1 MSTGKPTRLVLSTSV
16 LIDSFRALHVD
27 DQAFVLSQINQT
39 CKVPDSIVYLARKIG
54 ELEGA
59 IKTSLLEHELRVERA
74 VQNATQNTTQTLME
88 YFEGSAT
95 ESAEPKNEP
104 VRSVAQAPRPTVL
117 VYGLIGPQ
125 SATLKELLKPYPIDV
140 TCIERS
146 AIPPKA
152 TFDFVLLSRWFRRA
166 DVARLSKHNTKVQV
180 AYGGTATM
188 ASHIIAY
195 FNLDDSGE
203 TGD

>member
-1 MSTGKPTRLVLSTSV
+1 MTTDQKPQTANDVAKLIQQAAWLHESSFDWPSLVKDTEKKL
-16 LIDSFRALHVD
+16 
-27 DQAFVLSQINQT
+27 
-39 CKVPDSIVYLARKIG
+39 KARRM
-54 ELEGA
+54 
-59 IKTSLLEHELRVERA
+59 LRKA
-74 VQNATQNTTQTLME
+74 G
-88 YFEGSAT
+88 F
-95 ESAEPKNEP
+95 NEP

-140 TCIERS
+140 TCVERS

-152 TFDFVLLSRWFRRA
+152 TFDFVLLSRWVSHA

-180 AYGGTATM
+180 AYGWAATM
-188 ASHIIAY
+188 ASHIIDY